1 MRINKIMIKPKT
13 NVQSEQVRQGA
24 SHVIFVEGKDDNSI
38 DPFIINTLFNNN
50 DIFVDVKPIGPS
62 FNIRSAAEALH
73 PHHPEYYFIIDRDH
87 CSNEEVESTWS
98 NFPDE
103 TKNNLLIWRK
113 REIEN
118 YFLSIDYLMK
128 SSYINCERQKIEQCL
143 LRMAR
148 KRVFFEAANIVII
161 GCREEFK
168 KKWIKNF
175 EKVNDFKN
183 KEDAISKLTTKIP
196 EFLERQADLCQ
207 YTNIENL
214 EEKLNTILTE
224 FYGESENLELGCG
237 HWINL
242 MGGKQLLATVVNECF
257 RVEDRSGKRITGKD
271 ATNAV
276 VKDLLRRPLCEQP
289 DDFQQ
294 LCELV
299 KKRINI
305 K

>member
-1 MRINKIMIKPKT
+1 MTIKVTT
-13 NVQSEQVRQGA
+13 NVPSEKVKQGA
-24 SHVIFVEGKDDNSI
+24 SHVIFVEGNDDNSI
-38 DPFIINTLFNNN
+38 DPFIINTLFTNH
-50 DIFVDVKPIGPS
+50 DIFVDVKPLGAS
-62 FNIRSAAEALH
+62 FHIRSAAQALH

-118 YFLSIDYLMK
+118 YFLSIEYLMK
-128 SSYINCERQKIEQCL
+128 SSYINCDCQKIEQCL
-143 LRMAR
+143 LRIAR
-148 KRVFFEAANIVII
+148 ERVFFEAANSVII

-175 EKVNDFKN
+175 DKVNDFKT
-183 KEDAISKLTTKIP
+183 KEDAIRNLITKIP
-196 EFLERQADLCQ
+196 EFSQRQEDLYQ
-207 YTNIENL
+207 YTDVDNL
-214 EEKLNTILTE
+214 EEKLNIILAE
-224 FYGESENLELGCG
+224 FYGGRENLEIGYG
-237 HWINL
+237 NWIDL

-257 RVEDRSGKRITGKD
+257 KVENTSEKRITGKD
-271 ATNAV
+271 AINAV
-276 VKDLLRRPLCEQP
+276 VKDLLRKPLCEQP

-299 KKRINI
+299 KKRVNI

>member
-1 MRINKIMIKPKT
+1 MMIKPKT
-13 NVQSEQVRQGA
+13 NVQPEQVRQGA
-24 SHVIFVEGKDDNSI
+24 RHVIFVEGNDDNSI
-38 DPFIINTLFNNN
+38 DPFIINTLFDNNA
-50 DIFVDVKPIGPS
+50 IFVDVKPLGAS
-62 FNIRSAAEALH
+62 FHIRSAAQALH

-128 SSYINCERQKIEQCL
+128 SSYINCDRQKIEQCL
-143 LRMAR
+143 LRIAR
-148 KRVFFEAANIVII
+148 ERVFFEAANIVII

-175 EKVNDFKN
+175 DKVNDFKT
-183 KEDAISKLTTKIP
+183 KEDAITKLTTKIP
-196 EFLERQADLCQ
+196 EFLQRKQDLCQ
-207 YTNIENL
+207 YTNIQNL
-214 EEKLNTILTE
+214 EEKLNTILAE
-224 FYGESENLELGCG
+224 FYGGRENLEIGYG
-237 HWINL
+237 NWIDL

-257 RVEDRSGKRITGKD
+257 RVEDTSGRRITGKD

-276 VKDLLRRPLCEQP
+276 VKDLLRKPLCEQP

-299 KKRINI
+299 KRRINI

>member
-1 MRINKIMIKPKT
+1 MMIKPKT
-13 NVQSEQVRQGA
+13 NVQPEQVRQGA
-24 SHVIFVEGKDDNSI
+24 RHVIFVEGNDDNSI
-38 DPFIINTLFNNN
+38 DPFIINTLFDNNA
-50 DIFVDVKPIGPS
+50 IFVDVKPLGAS
-62 FNIRSAAEALH
+62 FYIRSAAQALH

-87 CSNEEVESTWS
+87 CFNEEVESTWS

-143 LRMAR
+143 LRIAR
-148 KRVFFEAANIVII
+148 ERVFFEAANIVII

-175 EKVNDFKN
+175 DKVNDFKT
-183 KEDAISKLTTKIP
+183 KEDAITKLTTKIP
-196 EFLERQADLCQ
+196 EFLQRKQDLCQ
-207 YTNIENL
+207 YTDIQNL
-214 EEKLNTILTE
+214 EGKLNTILAK
-224 FYGESENLELGCG
+224 FYGGRENLEIGCG
-237 HWINL
+237 NWIDL

-257 RVEDRSGKRITGKD
+257 RVEDRNGKRITGKD

-276 VKDLLRRPLCEQP
+276 VKDLLRRPLYEQP
-289 DDFQQ
+289 NDFQQ

-299 KKRINI
+299 KKRVNI